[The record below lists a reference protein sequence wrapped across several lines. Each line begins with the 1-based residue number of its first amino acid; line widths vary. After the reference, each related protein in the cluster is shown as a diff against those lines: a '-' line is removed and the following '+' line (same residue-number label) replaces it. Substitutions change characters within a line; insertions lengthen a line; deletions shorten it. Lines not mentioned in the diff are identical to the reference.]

1 MEIKFICTGQEI
13 CRDPADLQEVVA
25 GSRDMLTARIT
36 YDSLWD
42 GLRRIVLWSNGPT
55 CVGTVD
61 LTGEVTVPWEVLQSG
76 ELYVS
81 VLAIGSD
88 GCKRLVTK
96 AMERPVLVLPCGA
109 TEETGPARAP
119 APTVVEQLTA
129 MVAAALDKLTGI
141 DAALDAANTAARRAE
156 LAVEK
161 AELLLQP
168 PQPDTVQ
175 PEPAPVDPLAE
186 PVDKLPVTSED
197 VLTPDATADEVPSA
211 AQPAGKE
218 SL

>member
-1 MEIKFICTGQEI
+1 MEIKFACTGQEI

-42 GLRRIVLWSNGPT
+42 GLQRIVLWSNGST

-61 LTGEVTVPWEVLQSG
+61 LTGEVVVPWEALQPG

-81 VLAIGSD
+81 VLAIGPD
-88 GCKRLVTK
+88 GSKRLVTK

-119 APTVVEQLTA
+119 TPTVVEQLTA
-129 MVAAALDKLTGI
+129 MVAAALDKLAGI
-141 DAALDAANTAARRAE
+141 DAALDAADTAARRAE
-156 LAVEK
+156 LAVER

-175 PEPAPVDPLAE
+175 PEPAPADPPAE
-186 PVDKLPVTSED
+186 SLDNLPVTSED
-197 VLTPDATADEVPSA
+197 APAPDATADEEMPTVQS
-211 AQPAGKE
+211 AGKE